1 MKFLDQAKVYIKS
14 GDGGSGS
21 VSFRREKY
29 IEYGGP
35 NGGDGGRGGGGNL
48 TAAAVAEYTAL
59 KAMPASSSM
68 LLDEHIAAWHTL
80 TKRRIEVGGALT
92 SPRAWQL
99 QGHFWSSYYFLMSSI
114 RADWS
119 LGGLSPGGLSSQN
132 YEGAVFMDQELYVG
146 RWISILNVLLCH
158 TTN

>member
-1 MKFLDQAKVYIKS
+1 
-14 GDGGSGS
+14 
-21 VSFRREKY
+21 
-29 IEYGGP
+29 
-35 NGGDGGRGGGGNL
+35 
-48 TAAAVAEYTAL
+48 
-59 KAMPASSSM
+59 MPASSSM

-80 TKRRIEVGGALT
+80 TKRRIEVGGAST

-99 QGHFWSSYYFLMSSI
+99 QGHFWSSYYFLLSSI